1 MLFVFRSKTLHNYCL
16 QFLVEVKMA
25 PREPETML
33 MQNFGVTNQEHYGML
48 WYFWS
53 GQLFSYSIAKA
64 LTWRYNL

>member
-53 GQLFSYSIAKA
+53 GQFNKCLENLENLEI
-64 LTWRYNL
+64 WR

>member
-48 WYFWS
+48 WYF
-53 GQLFSYSIAKA
+53 
-64 LTWRYNL
+64 